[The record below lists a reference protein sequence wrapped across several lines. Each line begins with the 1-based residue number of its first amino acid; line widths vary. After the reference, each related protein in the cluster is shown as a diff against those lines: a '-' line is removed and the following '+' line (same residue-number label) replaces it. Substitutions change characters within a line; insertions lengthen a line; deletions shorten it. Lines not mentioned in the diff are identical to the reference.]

1 MNELFGIPLDT
12 LLVILAVALGI
23 AFGILAVLVV
33 RNPVLFRLGVR
44 NVGRR
49 RGRTGLIVLGLM
61 LGTTIVAAALVT
73 GDTMSHTI
81 RTTATAALGQTDEIV
96 SARGAVDDIPGDLGQ
111 ASGVAWMSDSLVG
124 EIQSTLGPDLTD
136 GVVGAVIDNVAIQAP
151 RTRQTEPSVKLFAAD
166 PTALESFAPITGP
179 GGETLSLA
187 QLGKGEVYLNADAA
201 KELGA
206 RAGDAIVVYPS
217 GEPFRARVRAV
228 VDFQGAGTAD
238 AALLLPLGEAQRI
251 YDKPKQ
257 ILGVMI
263 SNRGSGD
270 ASVALSDRVEAEL
283 QPVLDQWQLDVATVK
298 QDTIEAADEAGS
310 AFMAFFTT
318 FGSFSIA
325 AGILLI
331 FLIFVMLAAERR
343 GELGIARAIGTRRG
357 HLVEMFTFEGAAYDL
372 IAAAV
377 GAILGAVI
385 AYGMVFLMAQAFG
398 AEDADAGLQVEFAF
412 TWQSL
417 LIAFALGVLLT
428 LIVVAF
434 SAWRVSVMTIAAA
447 IRNVPE
453 PPVVRRRRRVVLG
466 GLGVALGLL
475 LALTAGNSATPL
487 MLGISLIVLSLVPF
501 ARLVG
506 IPDRLAYT
514 VAGIV
519 TVVLWMLPW
528 SVWESVFGPLSM
540 DFSTWIVAGLM
551 VVIGAVWV
559 IVYNADLL
567 LGAAMAVLGQDQGA
581 CSGPAHVD
589 GVPAPEPLP
598 DRHHP
603 RHVHARRLHARH
615 RSDVDRLVPGGVRQR
630 GRLRRRLPD
639 TSRDGSGRGD
649 RRHALG
655 ARPASR
661 STVGRLSRRGEPV
674 RARGRRASA
683 RDRPSARE
691 LLRARPRHLLPAAH
705 DVRPRRDGEGLLE
718 PPRRVDGARQDT
730 RPGRRR
736 RARGAAP

>member
-1 MNELFGIPLDT
+1 M
-12 LLVILAVALGI
+12 
-23 AFGILAVLVV
+23 
-33 RNPVLFRLGVR
+33 
-44 NVGRR
+44 
-49 RGRTGLIVLGLM
+49 
-61 LGTTIVAAALVT
+61 
-73 GDTMSHTI
+73 
-81 RTTATAALGQTDEIV
+81 
-96 SARGAVDDIPGDLGQ
+96 
-111 ASGVAWMSDSLVG
+111 
-124 EIQSTLGPDLTD
+124 
-136 GVVGAVIDNVAIQAP
+136 
-151 RTRQTEPSVKLFAAD
+151 
-166 PTALESFAPITGP
+166 
-179 GGETLSLA
+179 
-187 QLGKGEVYLNADAA
+187 
-201 KELGA
+201 
-206 RAGDAIVVYPS
+206 
-217 GEPFRARVRAV
+217 RAV

-238 AALLLPLGEAQRI
+238 AALLLPLAEAQRI

-270 ASVALSDRVEAEL
+270 AAVALSDRVEAEL

-567 LGAAMAVLGQDQGA
+567 LGAAMAVLGRIKALAPVLRMSMAYPLRSRFRTGTTLAMFTLVVFTLVTGA
-581 CSGPAHVD
+581 TSTGSFQAAFGNEDAFGGGFQIRAGTGAVAAIDDMRSALDERLGPRAADFPVVGSQSVLAVD
-589 GVPAPEPLP
+589 ARQLETGRPLE
-598 DRHHP
+598 
-603 RHVHARRLHARH
+603 
-615 RSDVDRLVPGGVRQR
+615 SYYVR
-630 GRLRRRLPD
+630 G
-639 TSRDGSGRGD
+639 
-649 RRHALG
+649 
-655 ARPASR
+655 
-661 STVGRLSRRGEPV
+661 
-674 RARGRRASA
+674 
-683 RDRPSARE
+683 
-691 LLRARPRHLLPAAH
+691 PRHLLPAAH

-718 PPRRVDGARQDT
+718 PPRRVDCARQDT
-730 RPGRRR
+730 RPGGRR